1 MQSEVSCGGG
11 DRVARV
17 NSDHLQDSQRNKIE
31 HKIQQHFAE
40 TPFSSRTPLLSKG
53 DFSSSQHFLFPADSS
68 HPKCSAII
76 LRSKLLRRRGPP
88 LFRRATSQPFQFP
101 SLAAFSPHLA
111 APAFR
116 LSLFLLPSF
125 NKCAFC
131 GALPLA
137 SRVPPSPERSG
148 ALYHFISV
156 KSFPSFCGSD
166 NSFKKAMHR
175 VQK

>member
-17 NSDHLQDSQRNKIE
+17 SSDHLQDSQRNKIE

-53 DFSSSQHFLFPADSS
+53 DFSSSQHFLFPTDSS

-101 SLAAFSPHLA
+101 CLAAFSPYLA

-125 NKCAFC
+125 LQQVRFLWRFAFGVAC
-131 GALPLA
+131 SSIPGEVRGPL
-137 SRVPPSPERSG
+137 
-148 ALYHFISV
+148 
-156 KSFPSFCGSD
+156 SFYIG
-166 NSFKKAMHR
+166 
-175 VQK
+175 